1 MDRPTFEQRLE
12 ASFQRLRDLN
22 STKGK
27 EYSGDEDVLA
37 DFKEVA
43 AAIGIT
49 PEQALLTY
57 MTKHWRAINSYVQR
71 GRVLTASEPIE
82 GRIDDLI
89 LYGHLLHGLI
99 VDGWVDPLA
108 VTDPPPPHALMGPAG
123 EES

>member
-1 MDRPTFEQRLE
+1 MDRPTFEQQLE

-27 EYSGDEDVLA
+27 EYSGDLDVLS

-49 PEQALLTY
+49 PEQALMTY
-57 MTKHWRAINSYVQR
+57 MTKHWRAINSYVQH
-71 GRVLTASEPIE
+71 GAVLSEPIG

-99 VDGWVDPLA
+99 QDKSNRGAPLSPQQGTGA
-108 VTDPPPPHALMGPAG
+108 
-123 EES
+123 